1 VFVLGCSIL
10 DNAIISIKV
19 VHCVKYKI
27 DAKEDNGALTL
38 DISKAYDRI
47 DWLYLKE
54 VMMNKVFCQQWMNS
68 IMMFV
73 ETMDYSFFVN
83 NEIIGQIIWV

>member
-1 VFVLGCSIL
+1 
-10 DNAIISIKV
+10 
-19 VHCVKYKI
+19 VKYKI

-73 ETMDYSFFVN
+73 ETMDYSFIVN
-83 NEIIGQIIWV
+83 IEIIGQIIWV